1 MEHLSFN
8 QSPYDLSISD
18 RQELS
23 PSVFRAIQRSHDLCH
38 FDRPLLQNLTS
49 FTFKPDF
56 GGISLRDAC
65 IFLGPRLKMLDFTIP
80 RSLVGLRTFAKALK
94 ARCPAIE
101 YLRISSCQSSD
112 RVNRVVSD
120 LVCSLSS
127 LRTVRCG
134 DITCHS
140 QALECLSSC
149 PSLQDLVV
157 HLPDELAQQRL
168 LDVSSK
174 ILPFLAIRSLDIT
187 VASTA
192 SVVEFF
198 QVTSG
203 SSDLESLS
211 ITIDSILP
219 TAAQLHAALTVMQQS
234 GICDTLTTFLLGDR
248 VMSAEDSIP
257 LHVLDAQTLLPLLQC
272 RNLEDINIHISYGHA
287 AIDNSL
293 LKEMA
298 LAWPCLRYL
307 FLFSCHYGHLWH
319 AKADLRGLICLAQNC
334 HSLESVGLQF
344 DVSLPPGPTAIYPD
358 KAIRCEWLTKLD
370 VARSQVT
377 NPLAVATFLTD
388 VFPNLTIID
397 HEYYI
402 RSTPPGTSI
411 RSDFEDELDE
421 EERSPEYIEMA
432 KRWKDVV
439 QILNARRQELSQSPT
454 NCNVRM
460 QPLICN

>member
-1 MEHLSFN
+1 MEHLSFD

-18 RQELS
+18 HRDLS
-23 PSVFRAIQRSHDLCH
+23 PSAFRAIQRSHDLCH

-49 FTFKPDF
+49 FTFKKQDF

-65 IFLGPRLKMLDFTIP
+65 VFLGPRLKTLDFAIP
-80 RSLVGLRTFAKALK
+80 RPLVGLRTFVKALK
-94 ARCPAIE
+94 AGCPAIE
-101 YLRISSCQSSD
+101 HLYISNCQSSD
-112 RVNRVVSD
+112 RVNRLVSD
-120 LVCSLSS
+120 LVCGLSS

-134 DITCHS
+134 GITCHS
-140 QALECLSSC
+140 QALEYLSSC
-149 PSLQDLVV
+149 PFLQDLHV

-168 LDVSSK
+168 LNVSSK
-174 ILPFLAIRSLDIT
+174 ILPFLAMRSLDIT
-187 VASTA
+187 VASTT

-211 ITIDSILP
+211 ITIDSLP
-219 TAAQLHAALTVMQQS
+219 TAVQLHTALTVMQQS
-234 GICDTLTTFLLGDR
+234 GICDKLTTFVLGGR

-298 LAWPCLRYL
+298 LAWPCLRTL
-307 FLFSCHYGHLWH
+307 FLFPCHFAHLWH

-344 DVSLPPGPTAIYPD
+344 DVSLPPTVIYPD
-358 KAIRCEWLTKLD
+358 KAIRCEWLTRLD
-370 VARSQVT
+370 VGRSHVT

-388 VFPNLTIID
+388 VFPNLTLID

-411 RSDFEDELDE
+411 RSDFEDGLSED
-421 EERSPEYIEMA
+421 ERSPEYIEMA
-432 KRWKDVV
+432 KRCKDVV

>member
-1 MEHLSFN
+1 MEHLSFD

-18 RQELS
+18 RRELN

-49 FTFKPDF
+49 FTFKLNF

-65 IFLGPRLKMLDFTIP
+65 IFLGPRLKTLDFTIP

-94 ARCPAIE
+94 AGCPAIE
-101 YLRISSCQSSD
+101 HLYISNCQSSD

-127 LRTVRCG
+127 LRTLRCG

-140 QALECLSSC
+140 QALEYLSSC
-149 PSLQDLVV
+149 PSLQDLHV

-174 ILPFLAIRSLDIT
+174 ILPFLAMRSLDIT

-219 TAAQLHAALTVMQQS
+219 TAAQLHAALTVVQQS
-234 GICDTLTTFLLGDR
+234 GICDKLTTFVLGDR
-248 VMSAEDSIP
+248 VISAQDSIP

-298 LAWPCLRYL
+298 LAWPCLRAL
-307 FLFSCHYGHLWH
+307 FLFPCHYAHLWH

-344 DVSLPPGPTAIYPD
+344 DVSLPPTAIYPD
-358 KAIRCEWLTKLD
+358 KAIRCEWLTQLD
-370 VARSQVT
+370 VARSHVT
-377 NPLAVATFLTD
+377 NPLAVATFLTN
-388 VFPNLTIID
+388 VFPNLTLID

-402 RSTPPGTSI
+402 RSTPPGTSMG
-411 RSDFEDELDE
+411 SDFEDELSED
-421 EERSPEYIEMA
+421 ERSPEYIDMA